1 MKKLMSVLLSLL
13 MVFSLFSVSAF
24 AEGET
29 EEKTEEP
36 EKEYDYKAEE
46 VIYGIL
52 GADGKAEK
60 FVPVVIIDALKDT
73 KLNYY
78 GDFTEV
84 QNLSGTDELDYS
96 DGAVKLQLPKGKLY
110 FRAELAS
117 VEVPW
122 LIDIHYFMDGK
133 EIAPEKLG
141 GMSGHLEIEIGVKQ
155 NEKADPSFFENYL
168 AQISMSLNSEKCRNI
183 EAEGATVAN
192 AGANKMLNFMAM
204 PGAEFGFKVSADVE
218 NFSMGGMSIA
228 AVPLSMADMLSG
240 ENIEELTDGLN
251 QLSYGVASLNNG
263 AWQLS
268 SGMNEFSAGL
278 NQLSSGS
285 ESLRSGSAQILEGM
299 KMISSVAGS
308 MGEIGGDIDL
318 SNLST
323 VPQAIYAAAD
333 GLDSAA
339 GTVEGMKTGV
349 DNIISQVGAPLAG
362 VVPVDE
368 GEINALVE
376 ANPDNAALQS
386 LINNSNA
393 ALSAKAGWDANS
405 GSLTQISND
414 LSLASDAI
422 RLQAEQLRAA
432 AAALEEIINSG
443 EAENGSQEI
452 VSRLEQLAGLADNY
466 QLFHD
471 GLVQYTQGVDALAE
485 ASTSLAGGTA
495 ALAGGT
501 SQLNDGTSTIPDEVD
516 SMINPGED
524 EKFKPHSFLSDK
536 NENVSA
542 VQFVFTTRSIDI
554 PEQTDLEAVNTNEE
568 SGFSKFVDRFSA
580 LFKSPED

>member
-36 EKEYDYKAEE
+36 KEYDYKAEE

-60 FVPVVIIDALKDT
+60 FVPVVIIDALNDT

-78 GDFTEV
+78 GDFTDV

-117 VEVPW
+117 AEVPW

-155 NEKADPSFFENYL
+155 NEKADTSFFENYL

-204 PGAEFGFKVSADVE
+204 PGAESGFKVSADVE

-240 ENIEELTDGLN
+240 VNIEELTDGLN

-299 KMISSVAGS
+299 KMISSVAES

-422 RLQAEQLRAA
+422 RLQAQQLRAA

-443 EAENGSQEI
+443 EAESGSQEI
-452 VSRLEQLAGLADNY
+452 VSQFEQLAGLADNY
-466 QLFHD
+466 QMFHD

-516 SMINPGED
+516 SMINPDED